1 MMIKIFNMILS
12 LMLAIAS
19 QKLVS
24 QILLL
29 YESLHNKRDIFY
41 DELML
46 IFYEHCSKALPKKG

>member
-46 IFYEHCSKALPKKG
+46 IFL